1 MKNFTSELL
10 TKPQKYGAMCFAGR
24 LLTEVPNAI
33 KTQLPQ
39 KSCAIDFTSKT
50 SRMLAPTQADSVLCC
65 SDLALPNSPAYD
77 TTVLKN
83 SFSASI
89 RRFLAVM
96 LLLLAVFSGPLTAQ
110 QHTVEIGMY
119 LIDIAR
125 LDVKESEFFAD
136 FYIWYKAEPAAAW
149 TPANIEFMNG
159 TVESATEP
167 QLATDTVGRSVWTQ
181 RIKGRFRGRFRLQA
195 YPFDSQTLPIS
206 IEDSEYQ
213 TDKIVF
219 QPDSASSQNFSKWI
233 EPELNVPDWQM
244 AGATCT
250 VDVHEYQ
257 TDFGLGNQKTS
268 HYSRLTF
275 KLDLKRLF
283 MPHLIKFILTLI
295 IIAGM
300 AYMVFYINANE
311 FEAQCGICV
320 TALLSAVAL
329 HMAQADALPAVG
341 YMLMSDK
348 IFILFYVVIFSALV
362 QTVVNNSYAK
372 RRRFDMAIY
381 LDKLFRVWYVV
392 VLVVG
397 NILVFL
403 LS

>member
-1 MKNFTSELL
+1 MIMKNFTNEAS
-10 TKPQKYGAMCFAGR
+10 TKIEEIEEIEEIKEIKEIKEIEEIGDPRVTREARATREARVTGEPGEP
-24 LLTEVPNAI
+24 EVN
-33 KTQLPQ
+33 KETKKSQ
-39 KSCAIDFTSKT
+39 KSGVINFTRSV
-50 SRMLAPTQADSVLCC
+50 RRLAAE
-65 SDLALPNSPAYD
+65 LPI
-77 TTVLKN
+77 LL
-83 SFSASI
+83 I
-89 RRFLAVM
+89 
-96 LLLLAVFSGPLTAQ
+96 LLLLVMFAGPATAQ
-110 QHTVEIGMY
+110 PYTVEVGMY
-119 LIDIAR
+119 LIDIAH

-136 FYIWYKAEPAAAW
+136 FYVWYKAPPAASW

-159 TVESATEP
+159 TVESAAEL
-167 QLATDTVGRSVWTQ
+167 QLATDTVGRNVWTQ

-213 TDKIVF
+213 TDKILF
-219 QPDSASSQNFSKWI
+219 QPDSAGSQNFSKWI
-233 EPELNVPDWQM
+233 EPELNVPDWEM

-250 VDVHEYQ
+250 VDVHQYQ
-257 TDFGLGNQKTS
+257 TDFGLGDQKTS

-283 MPHLIKFILTLI
+283 MPHLIKFILPLI

-300 AYMVFYINANE
+300 AYMVFFINANE

-348 IFILFYVVIFSALV
+348 IFILFYIVIFSALV

-372 RRRFDMAIY
+372 RRRFDMAPEI
-381 LDKLFRVWYVV
+381 DI
-392 VLVVG
+392 G
-397 NILVFL
+397 N
-403 LS
+403 